1 MYINLKPL
9 PSFTNV
15 WYTVLSM
22 YTVHVHAKC
31 TVHAHVLV
39 HALFNVL
46 YSRSCY
52 SAHDVHTVQV
62 EYKSCTSTRTYLKPL
77 PDIIQCMNCPSTY
90 GPCEHTTHLPGHIGI
105 RSILEKHLHFVKHD
119 PTNGQVQEI
128 GPFMLDQQENGW
140 EHEHVHC
147 TFSDY
152 MSTLYIMY
160 MHNYRKQSI
169 IRHYM

>member
-1 MYINLKPL
+1 MQSVLCMHMYSYMHCLMY
-9 PSFTNV
+9 
-15 WYTVLSM
+15 YT
-22 YTVHVHAKC
+22 
-31 TVHAHVLV
+31 
-39 HALFNVL
+39 L
-46 YSRSCY
+46 YIVSSSRSCY

-62 EYKSCTSTRTYLKPL
+62 EYQSCTSTRTYLKPL

-105 RSILEKHLHFVKHD
+105 RSILEKHLHFVKHY

-147 TFSDY
+147 TFSDC
-152 MSTLYIMY
+152 MSTLYMY